1 MGDQLEVLTMYSD
14 TNNNNR
20 NFACLKL
27 SSVEDCKEIIR
38 QVLVEI
44 WDEGTVVASAGR
56 ICNLLQVWLKAHE
69 TAEIED
75 VEERLAALEKDRK
88 EAKQ

>member
-1 MGDQLEVLTMYSD
+1 MNSD
-14 TNNNNR
+14 NNNNNR
-20 NFACLKL
+20 KYACLKL

-44 WDEGTVVASAGR
+44 WDEGTVVANAGR

-75 VEERLAALEKDRK
+75 IEERLAALEKDRK